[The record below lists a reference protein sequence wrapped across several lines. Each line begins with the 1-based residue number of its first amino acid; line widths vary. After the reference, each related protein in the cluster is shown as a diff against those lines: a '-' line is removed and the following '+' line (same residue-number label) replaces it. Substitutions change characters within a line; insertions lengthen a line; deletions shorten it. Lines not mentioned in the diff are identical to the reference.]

1 MAARSESTAMR
12 PVVGV
17 SSYTPAMTEN
27 GNYSLPRQYLE
38 QLHNAGLETVLLTA
52 GSAQACLARLDGLV
66 LTGGGDIEPAVH
78 GAAEHA
84 TTYMIDR
91 GRDDFE
97 LSLYDVAVDLGMP
110 VLGICRGAQI
120 VNIHHGGDLVVHL
133 PERFGD
139 GLAHRAPPREPVE
152 HEVQIEPGSALASI
166 VGERPLPVMSWHHQ
180 CVDRVGAGLR
190 VVAQAEDGVPEALEL
205 ADTSGRWMVAV
216 QWHPELDADRRPRQA
231 ALFSAFS
238 KAVRSWKGAQS

>member
-1 MAARSESTAMR
+1 MR

-27 GNYSLPRQYLE
+27 GSYSLPRQYLD
-38 QLHNAGLETVLLTA
+38 QLQNAGLETVLLTA
-52 GSAQACLARLDGLV
+52 GSARACLARLDGLV

-97 LSLYDVAVDLGMP
+97 LSLYEVAVDLGMP

-133 PERFGD
+133 PDRFGD
-139 GLAHRAPPREPVE
+139 GLAHRAPPREPVA
-152 HEVQIEPGSALASI
+152 HEVRIEPATELASI
-166 VGERPLPVMSWHHQ
+166 VGEQPLSVMSWHHQ

-205 ADTSGRWMVAV
+205 ADSGGRWMVAV
-216 QWHPELDADRRPRQA
+216 QWHPEWKATENEFSSAIFRAFGDACRERARER
-231 ALFSAFS
+231 
-238 KAVRSWKGAQS
+238 KV